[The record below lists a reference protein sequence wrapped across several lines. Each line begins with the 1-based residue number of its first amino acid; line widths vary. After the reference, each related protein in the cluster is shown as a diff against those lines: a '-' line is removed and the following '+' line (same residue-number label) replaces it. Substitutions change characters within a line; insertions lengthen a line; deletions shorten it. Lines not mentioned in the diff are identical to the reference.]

1 MTSMTPN
8 PASTMGVNFS
18 VWGERKHL
26 VSPHLLSSFSPS
38 PTHHHK
44 LFSPSPTPYQFQH
57 SITNKKHTT
66 IITTDTM
73 QPPSPSPSQ
82 ASFAAAVVATAV
94 GSYIALSPPNPS
106 AEPTV
111 VPKDSKDDFPISDQ
125 PLPINPPPEDGHP
138 DTIRSLALTHPIVA
152 KACLAPLGILSLHTA
167 ALALYFPFRIP
178 GRLLG
183 QAAVS
188 PVGIN
193 PDLISWSAASAIPM
207 AVILCAGLPLR
218 LGPYSALGRNFT
230 FALAQPDRL
239 TTSGIYKYVQH
250 PSYVGLVLT
259 LAGNAALLWRRDGVL
274 SCWVPPN
281 WMETLV
287 RWKVVESFLGAGLVS
302 GLWMLW
308 KRTLEEEKM
317 LNKAFGEE
325 WEEWHAKTAR
335 FIPCIF

>member
-1 MTSMTPN
+1 
-8 PASTMGVNFS
+8 
-18 VWGERKHL
+18 
-26 VSPHLLSSFSPS
+26 
-38 PTHHHK
+38 
-44 LFSPSPTPYQFQH
+44 
-57 SITNKKHTT
+57 
-66 IITTDTM
+66 M
-73 QPPSPSPSQ
+73 QAPSPSDLSQ
-82 ASFAAAVVATAV
+82 ASFAAAIVATAV
-94 GSYIALSPPNPS
+94 GSYIALSPPNPT
-106 AEPTV
+106 AEPTAA
-111 VPKDSKDDFPISDQ
+111 PKHNNGRLPGSDQ
-125 PLPINPPPEDGHP
+125 PATKASPKDGHP
-138 DTIRSLALTHPIVA
+138 DTIRALALTHPIVA

-183 QAAVS
+183 HAAVS

-239 TTSGIYKYVQH
+239 TTTGIYKYVQH

-274 SCWVPPN
+274 SCWVPPS

-287 RWKVVESFLGAGLVS
+287 RWKAVEVFLGTGLVS

-317 LNKAFGEE
+317 LHRAFGRE
-325 WEEWHAKTAR
+325 WKEWHAKTAR
-335 FIPCIF
+335 FIPWIF